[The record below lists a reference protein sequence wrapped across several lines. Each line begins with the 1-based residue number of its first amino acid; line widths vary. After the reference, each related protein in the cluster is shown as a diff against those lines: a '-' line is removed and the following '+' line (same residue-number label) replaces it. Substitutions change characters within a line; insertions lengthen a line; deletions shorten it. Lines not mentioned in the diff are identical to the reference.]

1 MLDLTKIN
9 KTIRKIRRENRDE
22 GKILRELKF

>member
-9 KTIRKIRRENRDE
+9 KTIRKIRRENCDE